1 MCEFKVT
8 TRTRDGESTIAE
20 DIIRAY
26 YEDGKLVLVDI
37 LGNKKYVENALISSI
52 DVSRER
58 LEILQQPELEREL
71 WKKRANKI

>member
-1 MCEFKVT
+1 
-8 TRTRDGESTIAE
+8 
-20 DIIRAY
+20 
-26 YEDGKLVLVDI
+26 VDI

>member
-8 TRTRDGESTIAE
+8 MRTRDGESTIAE

-58 LEILQQPELEREL
+58 LEILQQPGLEQELR
-71 WKKRANKI
+71 KKRGNKI

>member
-8 TRTRDGESTIAE
+8 TRTRDGERTIAE